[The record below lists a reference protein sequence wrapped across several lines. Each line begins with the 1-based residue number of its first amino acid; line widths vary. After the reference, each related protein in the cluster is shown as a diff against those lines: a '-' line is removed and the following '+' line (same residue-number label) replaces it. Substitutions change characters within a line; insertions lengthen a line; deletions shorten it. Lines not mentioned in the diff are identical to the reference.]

1 MQHYDQSD
9 GGYEDEVVSSTISEP
24 STDQY
29 DDEEEEDDEFNDDRG
44 RDTFGGHSI
53 SSDHVVP
60 QLATLL
66 NGPQWQQPDPRTR
79 RAARVDYNE
88 EKLAQA
94 RREKTQQTVK
104 VRAEYLHS
112 RLVRPLHLV
121 SIGNRAGSVGCSTM
135 VLPQHTFHIEP
146 HSPLQWGGMRCFLLE
161 VVQAS
166 RAQHTTSHSRPTY

>member
-1 MQHYDQSD
+1 MQHYDQSND
-9 GGYEDEVVSSTISEP
+9 DYEVVSTATSEP
-24 STDQY
+24 SIDQDY
-29 DDEEEEDDEFNDDRG
+29 NEEEEDDEFNDDRG
-44 RDTFGGHSI
+44 RSTFGDHSF
-53 SSDHVVP
+53 SSDHLVP
-60 QLATLL
+60 KLATLL
-66 NGPQWQQPDPRTR
+66 NGPQWQPPDPRTR

-94 RREKTQQTVK
+94 PSEKAQPTVK
-104 VRAEYLHS
+104 VRIEHPPHS

-161 VVQAS
+161 DVQAS